1 MNSKRWRRIDDTLD
15 ELAAMLVHEVHDNE
29 TDSLTAVTED
39 IWREIETRLL
49 DWADMIEAGRA
60 KYVREQIR
68 PVSA

>member
-1 MNSKRWRRIDDTLD
+1 
-15 ELAAMLVHEVHDNE
+15 MLVHEVHDNE